1 MQNAKM
7 DIGLFGMFHHL
18 YFQQERVQTNF
29 FAISKAM
36 FITFPLLS
44 SKLSM
49 KFLIHYHIL
58 NFFST
63 LLALFDNQ
71 S

>member
-29 FAISKAM
+29 FCNIKGNGYN
-36 FITFPLLS
+36 LS
-44 SKLSM
+44 IIIKLTV
-49 KFLIHYHIL
+49 YEVL
-58 NFFST
+58 NT
-63 LLALFDNQ
+63 LPYF
-71 S
+71 